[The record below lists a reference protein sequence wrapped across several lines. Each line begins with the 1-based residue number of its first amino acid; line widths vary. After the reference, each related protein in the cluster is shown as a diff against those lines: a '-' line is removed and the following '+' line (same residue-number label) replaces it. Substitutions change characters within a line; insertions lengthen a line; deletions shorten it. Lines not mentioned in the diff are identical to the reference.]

1 MNEKTKS
8 HKPTAKGQPLLQEA
22 GSGRFV
28 TLAFSGDVS
37 QFEQIAKP
45 LTATGRI
52 KIKMLRR
59 LNSKSSRIHTVR
71 ADKLSMNSM
80 QKQIQELQEQV
91 QALVEHDAERAQ
103 EAVVVDLIDLE
114 GLTVM
119 NSGVAREMLDNP
131 PPPNAKLQAL
141 LALR

>member
-8 HKPTAKGQPLLQEA
+8 NKPTAKGQPLFQEA

-28 TLAFSGDVS
+28 TLAFSGDPS
-37 QFEQIAKP
+37 EYLEAKAAR
-45 LTATGRI
+45 TTVKTYSRFRGQVKVKHVTSRAE
-52 KIKMLRR
+52 KI
-59 LNSKSSRIHTVR
+59 
-71 ADKLSMNSM
+71 SMAAM
-80 QKQIQELQEQV
+80 QKQIQELQQQM
-91 QALVEHDAERAQ
+91 QALIEHDAERSQ
-103 EAVVVDLIDLE
+103 EAVVVDLVDLE

-119 NSGVAREMLDNP
+119 NSTVAREMLDNP

>member
-8 HKPTAKGQPLLQEA
+8 HKPTAKGQPLLREA

-28 TLAFSGDVS
+28 TLAFSGDPA
-37 QFEQIAKP
+37 QFEQIEKP
-45 LTATGRI
+45 VNNRV
-52 KIKMLRR
+52 KVKVFHR
-59 LNSKSSRIHTVR
+59 LGGKSLRIHTVR
-71 ADKLSMNSM
+71 SDKLSMNSM
-80 QKQIQELQEQV
+80 QKQIQELQEHV
-91 QALVEHDAERAQ
+91 QALLDHDAERAQ
-103 EAVVVDLIDLE
+103 EAVVVDLVDLE

-119 NSGVAREMLDNP
+119 NSDVAREMLDNP